1 LVAFAA
7 SGPRP
12 PGAVPSEAL
21 EVFRLS
27 SWDWLLKGSHRAF
40 ISMRLAWAEP
50 PWKTEPEDDDEDFAA
65 EAEAEVEV
73 EAEAGRGALAPS
85 RMTSS
90 WGLAGVL
97 VRLEWDAAAA
107 AAAAAVACPDPG
119 CCHSSKRLEI

>member
-1 LVAFAA
+1 
-7 SGPRP
+7 
-12 PGAVPSEAL
+12 
-21 EVFRLS
+21 
-27 SWDWLLKGSHRAF
+27 
-40 ISMRLAWAEP
+40 MRLAWAEP